1 MNLLK
6 AIGQFIGVNLVAVLF
21 LIGVIILNVSTYLQF
36 SLTIG
41 LFVTGITLI
50 IIALIYQYERA
61 NTSQ

>member
-21 LIGVIILNVSTYLQF
+21 LIGVIILNVATYLQF